1 MLGLRY
7 HILYRK
13 RKENIVANS
22 LSRRNNSEVVDKE
35 VGSVGMITKI
45 ISSWYDEI
53 HAFICTYMMKF
64 TIMIVFNKKEI

>member
-1 MLGLRY
+1 LGLRY

-35 VGSVGMITKI
+35 VGSVRMITKI
-45 ISSWYDEI
+45 ISVWYDEI
-53 HAFICTYMMKF
+53 HALI
-64 TIMIVFNKKEI
+64 

>member
-1 MLGLRY
+1 LLGLRY
-7 HILYRK
+7 YILYRK

-45 ISSWYDEI
+45 ISAWYDEI
-53 HAFICTYMMKF
+53 HALICNYMMKF
-64 TIMIVFNKKEI
+64 THLYALI